1 MIRYLST
8 LKINKVIPLN
18 ITKNA
23 WNKMNDIIYKEGA
36 YCFYLSA
43 KSGGCNGFSYDLK
56 LFNRDEYKKNISTQK
71 NVNVIKNQN
80 IKNQNIKLY
89 VDPFSEMLLMG
100 TTIDFI
106 KEDYKKGIFEN
117 KFTFTPDKNIAS
129 SCGCGVSFNP
139 YN

>member
-18 ITKNA
+18 ITKTA
-23 WNKMNDIIYKEGA
+23 WNKMSDIIYNENA
-36 YCFYLSA
+36 YCFFLSA
-43 KSGGCNGFSYDLK
+43 KSRGCNGFSYDLK
-56 LFNRDEYKKNISTQK
+56 LFNHDEYKKNISIQK
-71 NVNVIKNQN
+71 NVNVIENQS

-89 VDPFSEMLLMG
+89 IDPYSEMLLMG

-106 KEDYKKGIFEN
+106 NEDYKKGIFEN
-117 KFTFTPDKNIAS
+117 KFTFTPDKKIS
-129 SCGCGVSFNP
+129 CSCGCGVSFNP

>member
-18 ITKNA
+18 VTKNA
-23 WNKMNDIIYKEGA
+23 WDKMRNIIHNENA

-56 LFNRDEYKKNISTQK
+56 LFNQNEYDKTIFLQK
-71 NVNVIKNQN
+71 NVNVIKNE
-80 IKNQNIKLY
+80 NIKLY
-89 VDPFSEMLLMG
+89 IDPLSEMLLIG

-106 KEDYKKGIFEN
+106 NEDYKRGVFEN
-117 KFTFTPDKNIAS
+117 KFTFTPDKKIAS

>member
-18 ITKNA
+18 VTKNA
-23 WNKMNDIIYKEGA
+23 WDKMRNIIHNENA

-56 LFNRDEYKKNISTQK
+56 LFNQNEYDKTIFLQK
-71 NVNVIKNQN
+71 NVNVIKNE
-80 IKNQNIKLY
+80 NIKLY
-89 VDPFSEMLLMG
+89 IDPLSEMLLIG

-106 KEDYKKGIFEN
+106 NEDYKRGIFEN
-117 KFTFTPDKNIAS
+117 KFTFTPDKKIAS

>member
-1 MIRYLST
+1 MIRFLST
-8 LKINKVIPLN
+8 LNINKVIPLN
-18 ITKNA
+18 VTKNA
-23 WNKMNDIIYKEGA
+23 WDKMGDIICKENA

-56 LFNRDEYKKNISTQK
+56 LFNHNEYDKNIMVQK
-71 NVNVIKNQN
+71 NVNVIKN
-80 IKNQNIKLY
+80 KNIKLY
-89 VDPFSEMLLMG
+89 IDPLSEMLLMG

-139 YN
+139 Y